1 MQMRNSKS
9 TQFLYLLAISTTIV
23 FTVFE
28 QPTNADESSEKKE
41 PVKTQRA
48 ESEPDE
54 PADKIQ
60 PDKDQS
66 DKQVE
71 KLKKWA
77 QKNQLPIE
85 PIIKE
90 MERAGK
96 LIEKQDGGKEVQQV
110 QKQVVEDLEKLIRLV
125 EQAPKTSM
133 RLQNQNNQQQQEQQQ
148 KRQDREGM
156 QKQNNENQLSQGP
169 ARQSTDRQ
177 NEGQVTPGNLNAKSN
192 YAKDAWGHLPPAM
205 RQQLLNI
212 YTEKFLP
219 QYEDQVRRYYEAL
232 AEKKKRT
239 P

>member
-1 MQMRNSKS
+1 MQSRYKKL
-9 TQFLYLLAISTTIV
+9 TLLLYLLAIGTTIILSV
-23 FTVFE
+23 PV
-28 QPTNADESSEKKE
+28 QPVRADENTEKTEVIKNQTNE
-41 PVKTQRA
+41 PER
-48 ESEPDE
+48 DE
-54 PADKIQ
+54 PAK
-60 PDKDQS
+60 KDQPN
-66 DKQVE
+66 KQVE
-71 KLKKWA
+71 KLRQWA

-96 LIEKQDGGKEVQQV
+96 LIENQNTGKEVQQV
-110 QKQVVEDLEKLIRLV
+110 QKQLVADLEKLIQLV

-133 RLQNQNNQQQQEQQQ
+133 RLQNQNNLQQQEQQQ
-148 KRQDREGM
+148 NRQDREGM
-156 QKQNNENQLSQGP
+156 QKQKNESQLSQGP

-177 NEGQVTPGNLNAKSN
+177 KAGQATPGNLNEKNN

-212 YTEKFLP
+212 YTENFLP

>member
-9 TQFLYLLAISTTIV
+9 IPFLYLLAISTTIV
-23 FTVFE
+23 FTVLE

-48 ESEPDE
+48 ESDPDE

-60 PDKDQS
+60 LDKDQS
-66 DKQVE
+66 DKRVE

-90 MERAGK
+90 MVRAGK

>member
-1 MQMRNSKS
+1 MKMNHFKS
-9 TQFLYLLAISTTIV
+9 TLTLYLLALGTTAGLFV
-23 FTVFE
+23 SAATALADDN
-28 QPTNADESSEKKE
+28 TNNKE
-41 PVKTQRA
+41 PAQA
-48 ESEPDE
+48 Q
-54 PADKIQ
+54 ADKTEQDQ
-60 PDKDQS
+60 PADKDQS
-66 DKQVE
+66 KQQIE
-71 KLKKWA
+71 KLKKWV

-90 MERAGK
+90 MQRAGK
-96 LIEKQDGGKEVQQV
+96 LIENQETGKEAEQV

-133 RLQNQNNQQQQEQQQ
+133 RQQSQNNPQNQEQQQ

-156 QKQNNENQLSQGP
+156 QKQKNESQLSQGP

-177 NEGQVTPGNLNAKSN
+177 EAGQATPGNVNDKNN

>member
-1 MQMRNSKS
+1 MQTRNRK
-9 TQFLYLLAISTTIV
+9 TTRFVLLLAISTTITFFDSV
-23 FTVFE
+23 PPVI
-28 QPTNADESSEKKE
+28 ADENTETKE
-41 PVKTQRA
+41 PSKTQA
-48 ESEPDE
+48 KKTEPDE
-54 PADKIQ
+54 PADK
-60 PDKDQS
+60 DQS
-66 DKQVE
+66 NKQIE

-96 LIEKQDGGKEVQQV
+96 LIENQDTGKEVQQV
-110 QKQVVEDLEKLIRLV
+110 QQQVVKDLEKLIRLV

-133 RLQNQNNQQQQEQQQ
+133 RLQNQNNPQNQEQQQ

-156 QKQNNENQLSQGP
+156 QKQKNESQLSQGP

-177 NEGQVTPGNLNAKSN
+177 NEGQATTGNLNDKHN

-212 YTEKFLP
+212 YTENFLP

>member
-1 MQMRNSKS
+1 MKMNHFKS
-9 TQFLYLLAISTTIV
+9 TLTLYLLALGTTASLFV
-23 FTVFE
+23 SAATARADDN
-28 QPTNADESSEKKE
+28 TNNKE
-41 PVKTQRA
+41 PAQAQAEKTEQ
-48 ESEPDE
+48 DQ
-54 PADKIQ
+54 PA
-60 PDKDQS
+60 DKDQS
-66 DKQVE
+66 KQQIE

-90 MERAGK
+90 MQRAGK
-96 LIEKQDGGKEVQQV
+96 LIENQETGKEAEQA

-133 RLQNQNNQQQQEQQQ
+133 RQQNQNNPQNQEQQ
-148 KRQDREGM
+148 RQDREGM
-156 QKQNNENQLSQGP
+156 QKQKNESQLSQGP

-177 NEGQVTPGNLNAKSN
+177 EAGQATPGNVNDKNN

>member
-9 TQFLYLLAISTTIV
+9 TLFLFLLVISTTIIL
-23 FTVFE
+23 TVSE
-28 QPTNADESSEKKE
+28 QLVKADESSEKKE
-41 PVKTQRA
+41 SVKTQK
-48 ESEPDE
+48 EKPEPNE
-54 PADKIQ
+54 PADKSQ
-60 PDKDQS
+60 PNKDQS
-66 DKQVE
+66 NKQIE

-177 NEGQVTPGNLNAKSN
+177 NEGQATPGNLNDKSN

>member
-1 MQMRNSKS
+1 MQTKNSKS
-9 TQFLYLLAISTTIV
+9 TRFLSLLAISTTIILSV
-23 FTVFE
+23 SVQTL
-28 QPTNADESSEKKE
+28 NADEIREKKE
-41 PVKTQRA
+41 PVKT
-48 ESEPDE
+48 EKENPV
-54 PADKIQ
+54 
-60 PDKDQS
+60 PDKS
-66 DKQVE
+66 EDKNQPNRQVE
-71 KLKKWA
+71 KLKKWV
-77 QKNQLPIE
+77 QKNPLPIE

-90 MERAGK
+90 MERAGQ
-96 LIEKQDGGKEVQQV
+96 LIGEQDQSEEVQRV
-110 QKQVVEDLEKLIRLV
+110 QKQVVQDLEKLIRLV
-125 EQAPKTSM
+125 EQAPKTTM

-156 QKQNNENQLSQGP
+156 QKQNNDSQLSQGP

-177 NEGQVTPGNLNAKSN
+177 NEGQATSGNLSDKNN

>member
-9 TQFLYLLAISTTIV
+9 TPFLYLLAISTSIV

-41 PVKTQRA
+41 PVKTQRV